1 MFHVKPSKSFKK
13 GDYMIIFDLAIII
26 VLIFNLA
33 FMSWGYKYLVTLFH
47 ALENE
52 DTTEERKQ
60 HEHRDS
66 N

>member
-1 MFHVKPSKSFKK
+1 ML
-13 GDYMIIFDLAIII
+13 IFDLAIII

-52 DTTEERKQ
+52 ENNKEGKQ
-60 HEHRDS
+60 NEH
-66 N
+66 